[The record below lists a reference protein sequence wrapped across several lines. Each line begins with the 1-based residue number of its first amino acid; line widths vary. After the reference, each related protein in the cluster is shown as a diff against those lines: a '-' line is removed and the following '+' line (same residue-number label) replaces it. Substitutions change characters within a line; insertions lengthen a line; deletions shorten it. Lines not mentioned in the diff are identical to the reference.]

1 MEYVQLL
8 KKTTM
13 NVKMIYDVYEKKIW
27 RKDATD
33 ERDED
38 MKKRLMRNRVDKT
51 SNRRHKTIPNKQNF
65 KAKIRGS
72 AGARTE
78 ID

>member
-13 NVKMIYDVYEKKIW
+13 NVKMIYDVYEKKRW

-72 AGARTE
+72 AGART
-78 ID
+78 